1 MCVVTFSVFFC
12 VEKSLNVGVRIE
24 IPMYKL
30 YLYIGTGYNRYVY
43 GSFFFIIKNSFALN
57 FYVAKYDEIYC

>member
-1 MCVVTFSVFFC
+1 MCVSFSEFFC
-12 VEKSLNVGVRIE
+12 VKKSLKVGVRIE

-30 YLYIGTGYNRYVY
+30 YLYIGTGYNRFVY
-43 GSFFFIIKNSFALN
+43 GSFFKNSFALN